1 MSAPRLARILASR
14 GVQAVGAS
22 VAAGAF
28 AASGVALASD
38 NVLHPPA
45 YPWTFNGFF
54 NAYDAASIRRGHQ
67 VYTQICATCHSLN
80 RIAFRNL
87 VDVCY
92 TEDEVKA
99 MAEEVDVTDGPNDA
113 GEMFER
119 PGKLADYLPSPY
131 PNEEAA
137 RYSNG
142 GAYPPDLSLIVKAR
156 HNGPD
161 YIFALLT
168 GYKEPPAGVPPRET
182 QWYNPYFAGGWIG
195 MPPPLGEDGAVDYFD
210 GTPSTRTQMA
220 KDVTCFLQW
229 AAEPEHDDR
238 KLMGF
243 KWIVGMTIAL
253 GLTTYY
259 KRFKWAPIKN
269 RRLEFEN

>member
-1 MSAPRLARILASR
+1 MFARLLATR
-14 GVQAVGAS
+14 GAQ
-22 VAAGAF
+22 AAGAS
-28 AASGVALASD
+28 AIAGALAAGGGAVSFAD
-38 NVLHPPA
+38 DAVLHPPS
-45 YPWTFNGFF
+45 YPWSFNGFF
-54 NAYDAASIRRGHQ
+54 NSYDHASIRRGHQ

-99 MAEEVDVTDGPNDA
+99 MAEEVDVVDGPNDE

-119 PGKLADYLPSPY
+119 PGKLSDYLPAPY

-137 RYSNG
+137 RYANG

-156 HNGPD
+156 HGGPD

-168 GYKEPPAGVPPRET
+168 GYKDPPAGVAPRET
-182 QWYNPYFAGGWIG
+182 QWYNPYFNGGWIG
-195 MPPPLGEDGAVDYFD
+195 MPPPLEEDGALDYDD

-220 KDVTCFLQW
+220 KDVSVFLQW
-229 AAEPEHDDR
+229 ASEPEHDDR

-243 KWIVGMTIAL
+243 KWIVAMTIAL
-253 GLTTYY
+253 GFTTYY
-259 KRFKWAPIKN
+259 KRFKWAPLKN
-269 RRLEFEN
+269 RRLELE